1 MQTKRKFL
9 LSDDSILRTLERAGL
24 KCRKVKI
31 TWFYT
36 SFYPEIYYIRQ
47 NDECSLH
54 HKKEDLDRQNLNFK
68 ISKDDFKEALKSRIA
83 RVVQKNRYGFAN
95 DEAEFWLELY
105 GGELNM
111 LAVLRAKFKDELSS
125 ANFDFAKTFGSTD
138 FCEIT
143 DDYRY
148 KSRYLARYGIPP
160 RSLDFAHARNVFKKF
175 SRVKFFA
182 PPYADSVKLARLALE
197 LAWTRACA
205 AKSEYQKNLAPEAL
219 HELRVQIRKFRAV
232 LKLSAPLFEAEKRGE
247 ILKLLAGFMSRINQL
262 RDLHVFAEFLKADDA
277 PASFLQ
283 QLNLIAKRSEDK
295 ILEFLSSAEFTDL
308 NGAISGFLNGADGI
322 YARSEYEKISK
333 KFASARLCK
342 LIKNLRAELK
352 NLKQGSSLQAFHDA
366 RIGLKRLRYALEIF
380 ARSFDEGCV
389 RDLFKRTK
397 AACEDFGALQDIS
410 VWRNFIAIY
419 QKASDKSGVAFAYLL
434 ALDARLN
441 DRRTE
446 LEEKILNEKEAL
458 LRALKRS
465 LRKIKAYK

>member
-9 LSDDSILRTLERAGL
+9 LSDDSILRALQRAGL
-24 KCRKVKI
+24 KCRKIKI
-31 TWFYT
+31 AWFYT

-54 HKKEDLDRQNLNFK
+54 HRKEDLDRQTLNFK
-68 ISKDDFKEALKSRIA
+68 ISKDDFKEALKSRVA
-83 RVVQKNRYGFAN
+83 RVVQKSRYGFAG

-105 GGELNM
+105 GGELST
-111 LAVLRAKFKDELSS
+111 LVILRAKFQSEAAS
-125 ANFDFAKTFGSTD
+125 ANFDFEKTFGSSD

-160 RSLDFAHARNVFKKF
+160 RSLDFAHARSVFEKF

-182 PPYADSVKLARLALE
+182 PPYADSVKLAHLALE
-197 LAWTRACA
+197 LAWTRACG
-205 AKSEYQKNLAPEAL
+205 AKSEYQKSLSPEAL
-219 HELRVQIRKFRAV
+219 HELRVQTRKTRAL
-232 LKLSAPLFEAEKRGE
+232 LKLSAPLFEAEKKDE
-247 ILKLLAGFMSRINQL
+247 ILKLLAGLINHTNQL
-262 RDLHVFAEFLKADDA
+262 RDIHVFLKFLKAEG
-277 PASFLQ
+277 ASTGFAE
-283 QLNLIAKRSEDK
+283 QLELIARRAADK
-295 ILEFLSSAEFTDL
+295 ILTYLNGAEFTDL
-308 NGAISGFLNGADGI
+308 SGAISGFLNGADGI

-342 LIKNLRAELK
+342 LIKSLRAELK
-352 NLKQGSSLQAFHDA
+352 NLKQGSLLQAFHDA

-380 ARSFDEGCV
+380 ARSFDECCV
-389 RDLFKRTK
+389 RELFKRTK
-397 AACEDFGALQDIS
+397 AACEDFGVLQDIS
-410 VWRNFIAIY
+410 VWQNFISIY

-441 DRRTE
+441 DRRAE

-465 LRKIKAYK
+465 LRKIKAYE

>member
-31 TWFYT
+31 AWFYT

-54 HKKEDLDRQNLNFK
+54 HKKEDLDRQILNFK

-83 RVVQKNRYGFAN
+83 RVVQKNRYGFAS

-197 LAWTRACA
+197 LAWIRACG
-205 AKSEYQKNLAPEAL
+205 AKSEYQKNLSPEAL
-219 HELRVQIRKFRAV
+219 HELRVQTRKARAL
-232 LKLSAPLFEAEKRGE
+232 LKLSAPLFEAEKKDE
-247 ILKLLAGFMSRINQL
+247 ILKLLAEFMSRSNQL

-295 ILEFLSSAEFTDL
+295 ILEFLSSAEFADL
-308 NGAISGFLNGADGI
+308 NGAISGFLSGVDGI

-342 LIKNLRAELK
+342 LIKSLRAELK
-352 NLKQGSSLQAFHDA
+352 NLQQGSSLQAFHDA

-389 RDLFKRTK
+389 RELFKRTK

-410 VWRNFIAIY
+410 VWQNFIAIY
-419 QKASDKSGVAFAYLL
+419 QKASDKSGVAFA
-434 ALDARLN
+434 
-441 DRRTE
+441 
-446 LEEKILNEKEAL
+446 
-458 LRALKRS
+458 
-465 LRKIKAYK
+465 

>member
-9 LSDDSILRTLERAGL
+9 LSDDSILRALQRAGL
-24 KCRKVKI
+24 KCRKIKI
-31 TWFYT
+31 AWFYT

-54 HKKEDLDRQNLNFK
+54 HRKEDLDRQILNFK

-83 RVVQKNRYGFAN
+83 RVVQKNRYGFAS
-95 DEAEFWLELY
+95 DEAEVWLELY
-105 GGELNM
+105 GGELST
-111 LAVLRAKFKDELSS
+111 LAILRAKFQNEAAS

-138 FCEIT
+138 FYEIT

-160 RSLDFAHARNVFKKF
+160 RSLDFAQARSVFEKF
-175 SRVKFFA
+175 SRVKFFT

-197 LAWTRACA
+197 LAWIRACG
-205 AKSEYQKNLAPEAL
+205 AKSEYQKSLAPEAL

-232 LKLSAPLFEAEKRGE
+232 LKLSAPLFEAKKKDE
-247 ILKLLAGFMSRINQL
+247 ILKLLAEFMSRTNQL
-262 RDLHVFAEFLKADDA
+262 RDIHVFLKFLKAEDA
-277 PASFLQ
+277 PTGFAE
-283 QLNLIAKRSEDK
+283 QLELIARRAADK
-295 ILEFLSSAEFTDL
+295 ILTYL
-308 NGAISGFLNGADGI
+308 NGAEVADLNSAFSGFLSGADGI
-322 YARSEYEKISK
+322 YARSDYEKISK

-342 LIKNLRAELK
+342 LIKSLRRKLK
-352 NLKQGSSLQAFHDA
+352 DLDKSTPVQAFHDV

-389 RDLFKRTK
+389 RGLFKRAK

-410 VWRNFIAIY
+410 VWQNFIAMY
-419 QKASDKSGVAFAYLL
+419 QKAGDKNGEIFTYLL

-441 DRRTE
+441 ARADE
-446 LEEKILNEKEAL
+446 LTEKIISEKEPL
-458 LRALKRS
+458 LRTLKRS
-465 LRKIKAYK
+465 LRKIKAYE